1 LSSSST
7 VATPSESPESRRKR
21 LEQAIAALEAQ
32 RAILG
37 DEAADAAIGLMRREL
52 SALDAPETAP
62 DRRKESQRRV
72 VTILFSDVTGST
84 AMAESMDPET
94 WTEIMNGAFERLIEP
109 VERFG
114 GTVARL
120 MGDAILAFFGAP
132 VAHEDDPQRAVLAGL
147 AILESIRPFR
157 ERLQK
162 EEGLSFDVR
171 VGINTGLAV
180 VGDVGSDTAGEY
192 TAMGDAVNLAARM
205 EQTASPGTVQIAENT
220 YRLVTPFF
228 EFEAL
233 GGIAVKGKSEPVQ
246 SYRVVGRRAAPGR
259 IRGIEGLESPLIGRE
274 REKVLLDE
282 LISRLG
288 QEEGGAIVC
297 LTGEA
302 GLGKSRLIR
311 ELRGSAD
318 PECRWYEAAMLS
330 YESGQPYRLFE
341 RFIRRLVGL
350 ASSDTPTRMRERLQ
364 ELVRLFPNSEQ
375 EEVGRL
381 FESLF
386 RLSGES
392 EGPPLEGEAF
402 KGRLF
407 TAMTAIWEEQLS
419 RGPLVLVFDD
429 LHWVDP
435 ASAALLQHLL
445 PLVERGP
452 LIIVL
457 AMRPNA
463 QSPGWAV
470 KEVAETE
477 FSHRCTSLQLEPLS
491 AEEGSQLVEN
501 LLTISDLPQRLRT
514 LIQEKTEGNPFFV
527 EEVVRTLIDDG
538 IVVRDESGM
547 RWRAGSKEGEIH
559 IPDNVQALLVAR
571 IDRLEEAARN
581 TLQLAAVVGR
591 SFYYRVLAHII
602 DMVDDL
608 SAQLLTLEKTQFI
621 QEAAR
626 RPELEYIFRHA
637 LTQEA
642 AYSAILLRQRR
653 VYHRRVGETLESLF
667 PDRQEEL
674 AGALAFHF
682 FQAHDFERAL
692 HYYTVAGDVAFRL
705 FAVVEAIDFYSR
717 ALDCAGKVDAVA
729 NEQLIHLYTRRG
741 RAYELDNKFDEAL
754 ANYQVMIEL
763 ARERDDRA
771 LRLASLTAQ
780 LIIRATGTPL
790 HDPPQ
795 AKALANEALSLAQ
808 ELGDR
813 ATEARVL
820 WGLLLLSIYSGVD
833 PELGEEYGRRSLAI
847 AREIGDTE
855 QIAYTLHNMTTG
867 SMAQEQFEEAR
878 RTSLE
883 ARAVWL
889 ELGNTPMLADSYL
902 STASLHMFA
911 GDFEAAISDA
921 REAIRISRS
930 IGNKWIQSVAP
941 FYTSL
946 ALLEQGDVDR
956 SLEKL
961 RQGLEMAEQEGI
973 TFFRFAGT
981 SHQILL
987 YWSAG
992 AFDRADPLVEKL
1004 YRDRDQ
1010 MVFGFFS
1017 SGLTRAARIKLAL
1030 GDLTRAQQI
1039 QADSLQD
1046 VDKDS
1051 LMLYFVAEVTVTGAL
1066 LHLALDRPE
1075 EALSEAQ
1082 WLVERTRRAGLKS
1095 NLTEALLVQGRALA
1109 ALDEL
1114 EGAAAALR
1122 EAAQV
1127 AEEIGQ
1133 RRLLWQILAV
1143 LAEVETRQGNAAAA
1157 QTARGRARE
1166 VIDYIARH
1174 AGDSGLRESFLA
1186 LPEVQSVLS
1195 PD

>member
-311 ELRGSAD
+311 ELRDSAD

-457 AMRPNA
+457 AMRPSA